1 MTYQTSVPAAGEAYA
16 SSTYQDELTMAALFL
31 ASAENSTALYE
42 EAEGYYKTFGLGGYD
57 GVFNWDSKTPGLAV
71 LFSQLAQTGL
81 GGNMSKWQAEAER
94 YFDNIVNKKGPGYLT
109 NGGLLWYNGDSD
121 DASLNPAL
129 NAAMLL
135 TRYAPLA
142 TSSNRT
148 TAYLDFAKT
157 QVDYALGKNPMSAPY
172 VVGSNP
178 NSPSNP
184 HSAMAS
190 GGDDIGAIDTSPPQE
205 AYVLYGAVVG
215 GPDNKD
221 RFYDIRSDWVETEP
235 ALDYNAPML
244 TLAAMHVLNDT
255 SDPFFTSLQAGAY
268 EKNKPKGTPCDAAF
282 SCSGPTLPKGAKIA
296 IGVIVSFVGL
306 VIVGLGVTWI
316 WLAFRRGG
324 KSQ

>member
-1 MTYQTSVPAAGEAYA
+1 
-16 SSTYQDELTMAALFL
+16 
-31 ASAENSTALYE
+31 
-42 EAEGYYKTFGLGGYD
+42 
-57 GVFNWDSKTPGLAV
+57 
-71 LFSQLAQTGL
+71 
-81 GGNMSKWQAEAER
+81 
-94 YFDNIVNKKGPGYLT
+94 
-109 NGGLLWYNGDSD
+109 
-121 DASLNPAL
+121 
-129 NAAMLL
+129 
-135 TRYAPLA
+135 
-142 TSSNRT
+142 
-148 TAYLDFAKT
+148 
-157 QVDYALGKNPMSAPY
+157 
-172 VVGSNP
+172 
-178 NSPSNP
+178 
-184 HSAMAS
+184 MAS

-221 RFYDIRSDWVETEP
+221 RFYDIRSDWVETEVSSSDEPTISNKPQSDIIYTQP

-268 EKNKPKGTPCDAAF
+268 KKNKPKGTPCDAAF